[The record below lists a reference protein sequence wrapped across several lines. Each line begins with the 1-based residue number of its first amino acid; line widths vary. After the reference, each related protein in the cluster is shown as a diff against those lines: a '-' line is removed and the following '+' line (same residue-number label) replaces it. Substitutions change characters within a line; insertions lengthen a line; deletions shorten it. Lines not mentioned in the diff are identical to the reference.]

1 MPTPPPKLPPDTRLE
16 RELERERQ
24 QRSLNQDDRAGL
36 HATEGERLKDA
47 RENFESGTVR
57 R

>member
-1 MPTPPPKLPPDTRLE
+1 MQATTKLPASARLE

-24 QRSLNQDDRAGL
+24 QRHITHEERSGI
-36 HATEGERLKDA
+36 HAQEGDRLKDA
-47 RENFESGTVR
+47 RENFESSKVR